1 MKDIN
6 VPRKKYFIKFFYNL
20 FLKFLRRQ
28 VSVVFFLN
36 LETDAECLWWEV
48 QMDLSEILKPDKN
61 KDLLRK
67 LIITTLKNDYNIND
81 ININYNN
88 IKNCNI
94 NYNNYKKKN

>member
-1 MKDIN
+1 
-6 VPRKKYFIKFFYNL
+6 
-20 FLKFLRRQ
+20 
-28 VSVVFFLN
+28 
-36 LETDAECLWWEV
+36 
-48 QMDLSEILKPDKN
+48 MDLSEILKPDKN

-94 NYNNYKKKN
+94 NYNNYKKKNQLNICVNKIYNVIN